1 MSSVLFISETFL
13 KDNTQ
18 VSKNVD
24 VKYIREAILWVQDS
38 EIQIALGSTL
48 YNKIKDDIE
57 ASTLSGDYKT
67 LVDSYVQVCLKH
79 YVVAECMPM
88 AHYKITNKGLQIQ
101 DSEQSLPAS
110 TSAVDR
116 LVEDERNK
124 AAFYRQ
130 RMIDYLCENS
140 DLFTEYQNPD
150 SGSDVIHPSKDNYV
164 TSFYL
169 GNGHD
174 CCNDFYG

>member
-1 MSSVLFISETFL
+1 MANVLFISETYL

-24 VKYIREAILWVQDS
+24 VNYIREAILWVQDS

-48 YNKIKDDIE
+48 YDKVKDDIE
-57 ASTLSGDYKT
+57 ASTLTGDYQT
-67 LVDSYVQVCLKH
+67 LVNDYIQVCLKH
-79 YVVAECMPM
+79 YALAECIPM
-88 AHYKITNKGLQIQ
+88 AHYKITNKGAQVQ
-101 DSEQSLPAS
+101 DSEQSQPAS
-110 TSAVDR
+110 DRIVDK

-140 DLFTEYQNPD
+140 SLYTEYENPG
-150 SGSDVIHPSKDNYV
+150 SGSDVIHPSKDNFQ

-169 GNGHD
+169 GEDDGGCSYD
-174 CCNDFYG
+174 R